1 MNRILD
7 SESQQL
13 VVLNGDLITGE
24 NTFFE
29 NSTHYIDR
37 VVAPLVSR
45 NLPWASTYG
54 NHDSQYN
61 LSGQALL
68 AREQRF
74 PNAKTTQMV
83 PGEDNGATNY
93 YLPIYSSNCTSHHS
107 CPPALLLW
115 FFDSRGGFQPRQQS
129 PNASD
134 TTPIGRP
141 NWVSPAVAS
150 WFRTT
155 SSALH
160 ATHNRTIPSLA
171 FVHIPVHASLA
182 FQSSSPGPDP
192 RLNPGIND
200 DVPLAAQADG
210 WCADGSE
217 GCSYGGNDQPFMD
230 ALAATPGLIAVFS
243 GHDHGISW
251 CQKWRSEGSYGSAGA
266 GAGAGA
272 GVNLCFGQRSG
283 YGGYGSW
290 ARGSRQVFVSEAGL
304 AEGEVESWV
313 RLERGEVVGR
323 VGLNATFGR
332 DVYEVVPD
340 WRSRG
345 VEEGYYFE
353 GEEGT

>member
-24 NTFFE
+24 NTWFE

-74 PNAKTTQMV
+74 PNAKTIQMV
-83 PGEDNGATNY
+83 SGEDNGATNY
-93 YLPIYSSNCTSHHS
+93 YLPVYSNNCTSHS
-107 CPPALLLW
+107 ACPPALLLW
-115 FFDSRGGFQPRQQS
+115 FFDSRGGFQPRQQYS
-129 PNASD
+129 NASD
-134 TTPIGRP
+134 SDPIGRP

-160 ATHNRTIPSLA
+160 KAHNRTIPSLA
-171 FVHIPVHASLA
+171 FVHIPTHASLA

-251 CQKWRSEGSYGSAGA
+251 CQKWASPQNSYG
-266 GAGAGA
+266 GAGA
-272 GVNLCFGQRSG
+272 GVNLCFGQRTG

-290 ARGSRQVFVSEAGL
+290 ARGSRQVLISEEGL

-332 DVYEVVPD
+332 DAYEAVPD

-345 VEEGYYFE
+345 VEEGYYLE
-353 GEEGT
+353 GEEA